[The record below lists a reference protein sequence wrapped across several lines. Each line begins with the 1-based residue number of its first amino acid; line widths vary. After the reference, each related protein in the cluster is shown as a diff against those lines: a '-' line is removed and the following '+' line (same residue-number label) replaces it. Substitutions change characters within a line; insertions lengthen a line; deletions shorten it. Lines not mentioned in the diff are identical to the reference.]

1 MDFPQISPD
10 ESHLKLFILYNNRFF
25 LFFYV
30 DHVQLMKGS
39 SCLELISC
47 WVSVGTWYQMEP
59 QPEHK
64 GKSSPTPSPTQGR
77 DWVTEVGGNSSM
89 SLKEGGE
96 RGA

>member
-10 ESHLKLFILYNNRFF
+10 KSHLKLFILYNNRLFYFF
-25 LFFYV
+25 NV
-30 DHVQLMKGS
+30 NHVQLMKGS

-47 WVSVGTWYQMEP
+47 WVLVGTWYQMEP
-59 QPEHK
+59 RSNQSTK
-64 GKSSPTPSPTQGR
+64 ASPPPPTQGR

-89 SLKEGGE
+89 SLEEGGE